1 MALPKTFREVEAGW
15 GKDNSSLECE
25 LLLHDF
31 FRREEGYGAE
41 HPLILCRDG
50 GLMALYSMDGL
61 DPETMDEDGLEGSSA
76 AIRRAID
83 VLNPMNQEG
92 EWRHG
97 VWEVQNIWTRSL
109 GAAPTL
115 AQPTRDSA
123 ALRYLVNASNN
134 YWQER
139 VVFEDSILWVFR
151 YLPRF
156 REKNPLAWR
165 VWRLRDSTDEAVVK
179 LKVLQEQARMFRR
192 TMRVVEENLMAFSV
206 RRPKMGFGFRAL
218 SELEAYKAIWR
229 VVNRRWGEPMAYRPE
244 LPLVTQVALSTRDD
258 SGEHYTINGRST
270 KVLTWKIPPATSIAY
285 VLARLQNQ
293 VRFPVTV
300 TQTFRCLDFA
310 VLSGRVARLG
320 NFAAALAKRHRESAA
335 YSAEAQ
341 DFLGSVRTEGAC
353 PCNWYFSVLVQGETA
368 AEAEDRATKV
378 ATQLKMLDGG
388 EVLEERESR
397 VLGELASLPGNG
409 QFGLRANIITS
420 KNVGDLAMVYRL
432 SPGDKTPFL
441 LFGDRKGG
449 VFGYSL
455 FTRREPSWN
464 KAVLGLPG
472 SGKSMLMNA
481 LLLGNANFDSQ
492 GYVLD
497 KGNSFG
503 PVFEL
508 LAAEMPEDVAV
519 MRLRGGD
526 FRFNPFPLVWA
537 LDERERQKAAGTYRM
552 VLEGGD
558 QLSCPVEDARAFFES
573 WLDALVGQGNV
584 ISPTEKNRLDRA
596 LKGANG
602 EGGFFRD
609 YENQCHSYLQGKG
622 RGLAPPRPL
631 SALLTH
637 LRNEAPEF
645 VPAVELWTRA
655 PRDRFFDSGTDSV
668 ASAKYVY
675 FELSGLE
682 DDPLLAVPFVTA
694 LMGSVWKRIQNP
706 RTIREKKCVI
716 VDEAWSFLAHPAFF
730 KVVEDMF
737 RTVRKFNGF
746 IVLSTQTPKDLKD
759 GQARKLLQSMAEVFL
774 YRGFS
779 EPTFME
785 QDLRLTKDHLRLH
798 ENLQEDDKRREV
810 YYVSGSGLN
819 RVLSVEIPPALYWF
833 ATTDGDDKYWRG
845 AFCKRFGLAQGIHQL
860 VQACEG
866 RTIGGGELRLQKVR
880 AYATKIG
887 IG

>member
-31 FRREEGYGAE
+31 FRREEGYSME

-61 DPETMDEDGLEGSSA
+61 DPETMDEDGLEGSST
-76 AIRRAID
+76 AIRRSID

-123 ALRYLVNASNN
+123 ALRYLVDASNN

-156 REKNPLAWR
+156 REKNPLTWR

-244 LPLVTQVALSTRDD
+244 LPLVTQVALSTRDN

-270 KVLTWKIPPATSIAY
+270 KVLTWKIPPATSIAC

-320 NFAAALAKRHRESAA
+320 NFAAALAKRHRESVA
-335 YSAEAQ
+335 YSAEAR

-353 PCNWYFSVLVQGETA
+353 PCNWYFSVLAQGETA

-388 EVLEERESR
+388 HFVIKHEDALFLGPPGTGKSHLAQAIGRAAIQQGHKVLYREAHVLLEELADATIAGKRKERMLALSAAPLLIIDDLGMRKLPTSAGEDLLELVMRRHER
-397 VLGELASLPGNG
+397 VS
-409 QFGLRANIITS
+409 T
-420 KNVGDLAMVYRL
+420 
-432 SPGDKTPFL
+432 
-441 LFGDRKGG
+441 
-449 VFGYSL
+449 L
-455 FTRREPSWN
+455 FTSNR
-464 KAVLGLPG
+464 
-472 SGKSMLMNA
+472 
-481 LLLGNANFDSQ
+481 
-492 GYVLD
+492 
-497 KGNSFG
+497 
-503 PVFEL
+503 
-508 LAAEMPEDVAV
+508 
-519 MRLRGGD
+519 
-526 FRFNPFPLVWA
+526 
-537 LDERERQKAAGTYRM
+537 
-552 VLEGGD
+552 
-558 QLSCPVEDARAFFES
+558 PVED
-573 WLDALVGQGNV
+573 WGKLLGDAAAV
-584 ISPTEKNRLDRA
+584 SAMLDRLLHHGHV
-596 LKGANG
+596 LKCG
-602 EGGFFRD
+602 
-609 YENQCHSYLQGKG
+609 
-622 RGLAPPRPL
+622 PR
-631 SALLTH
+631 SWRT
-637 LRNEAPEF
+637 
-645 VPAVELWTRA
+645 
-655 PRDRFFDSGTDSV
+655 
-668 ASAKYVY
+668 K
-675 FELSGLE
+675 
-682 DDPLLAVPFVTA
+682 
-694 LMGSVWKRIQNP
+694 NP
-706 RTIREKKCVI
+706 
-716 VDEAWSFLAHPAFF
+716 
-730 KVVEDMF
+730 
-737 RTVRKFNGF
+737 
-746 IVLSTQTPKDLKD
+746 
-759 GQARKLLQSMAEVFL
+759 
-774 YRGFS
+774 
-779 EPTFME
+779 
-785 QDLRLTKDHLRLH
+785 
-798 ENLQEDDKRREV
+798 ENLQPEQP
-810 YYVSGSGLN
+810 
-819 RVLSVEIPPALYWF
+819 LS
-833 ATTDGDDKYWRG
+833 
-845 AFCKRFGLAQGIHQL
+845 
-860 VQACEG
+860 
-866 RTIGGGELRLQKVR
+866 
-880 AYATKIG
+880 
-887 IG
+887 